1 MVEIEMLT
9 TDKEEKE
16 LLEKV
21 KSYIIRSD
29 KIKVKCGYIVTL
41 YKVRDGKKVL
51 SQISRR
57 RWLVTHIDT
66 WGTAPIDD
74 GNQIISLKEIA

>member
-9 TDKEEKE
+9 NDKEEKE
-16 LLEKV
+16 LLEKL
-21 KSYIIRSD
+21 KGYIIRTD
-29 KIKVKCGYIVTL
+29 KIKVKCGYIIRL
-41 YKVRDGKKVL
+41 YKTRDGKKVL

-66 WGTAPIDD
+66 YGTAPIDR
-74 GNQIISLKEIA
+74 GTQIISLKEIA